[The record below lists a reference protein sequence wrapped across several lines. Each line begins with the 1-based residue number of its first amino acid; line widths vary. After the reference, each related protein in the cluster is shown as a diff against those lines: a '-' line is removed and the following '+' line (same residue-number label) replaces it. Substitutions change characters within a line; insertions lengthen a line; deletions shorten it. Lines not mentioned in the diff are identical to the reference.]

1 MGLLPPAHRPQC
13 NPFLSGCKH
22 RALQDAV
29 LCLGMS
35 SGKDRAVPLGRV
47 VADWWRDHRTRETL
61 LRTMRAFLVNLWRF
75 ALESSPEQR
84 RRRFGDLDFDF
95 DHRVN
100 TTGGTVAWRDR
111 LTGIFTSAYQ
121 ATDPPL
127 LHEMLHALNVDF
139 RRFTFI
145 DLGSGKGRTLLI
157 AATYPFHKIMGVELI
172 PRLHL
177 AAEENIRKYKD
188 ASQQCFAIESICANA
203 RDFDF
208 PAEALVVYL
217 FNPFLESV
225 LAEVWSR
232 LESSLT
238 ANPRPVCILYHNP
251 LLRNVLIRRGTFVEI
266 VGTSQY
272 SILANREFV
281 ASQNIQR

>member
-1 MGLLPPAHRPQC
+1 
-13 NPFLSGCKH
+13 
-22 RALQDAV
+22 
-29 LCLGMS
+29 MS

-47 VADWWRDHRTRETL
+47 VADWWRDHRSCETL
-61 LRTMRAFLVNLWRF
+61 LGTARDLLVNLWKF
-75 ALESSPEQR
+75 ALESTPEQR

-100 TTGGTVAWRDR
+100 TTGGTVSWRDR

-121 ATDPPL
+121 ATDPAL

-157 AATYPFHKIMGVELI
+157 AATYPFRRIVGVELI
-172 PRLHL
+172 PTLHF
-177 AAEENIRKYKD
+177 AAEENIRKYND

-225 LAEVWSR
+225 LAEVGSR
-232 LESSLT
+232 LESSLS

-251 LLRNVLIRRGTFVEI
+251 LLRDVLIRSGTFAEI